1 MALGRCFVLRS
12 ILSAKV
18 IDTDALTKPIA
29 VVTAV
34 MAMIGGGYSLYDKV
48 KLPPKDIL
56 KWDAEHFSITNG
68 PASGQFKVVVAR
80 QKIRDDCTVEDF
92 SLEVRDSDYMVH
104 KANPSVAKFSGPASP
119 TVDKFGYTL
128 TVDSPESVS
137 LGGAKLIARILY
149 KCPEGTVVIAY
160 PDHKN
165 LTFNIEGR

>member
-1 MALGRCFVLRS
+1 M
-12 ILSAKV
+12 
-18 IDTDALTKPIA
+18 IDAETITKPIA

-34 MAMIGGGYSLYDKV
+34 MAMIGGGYSLYDKI

-56 KWDAEHFSITNG
+56 KWDADHFNITSG

-119 TVDKFGYTL
+119 TVDKFGYIM
-128 TVDSPESVS
+128 TVDNPRAVAP
-137 LGGAKLIARILY
+137 GAAKLIARILY
-149 KCPEGTVVIAY
+149 KCPEGNVVIAY

-165 LTFNIEGR
+165 LMFTIEGE